1 MANGLLI
8 LALLIIAAILGALWG
23 LWRGE
28 KRNDE
33 LRKKNLELYRGLKSE
48 QESNRMLRKWALFY
62 RRKALTDD
70 LYHKEK

>member
-1 MANGLLI
+1 MDNNLFF
-8 LALLIIAAILGALWG
+8 LALIIIAAILGALWG

-28 KRNDE
+28 RRNTE
-33 LRKKNLELYRGLKSE
+33 LRRKNIELYRGLKSE

-70 LYHKEK
+70 LYHKER